1 MDRNEMSIQRM
12 IIRSEV
18 QPVVREEL
26 QPIMKQLFVVI
37 DSLQLILN
45 ALKAMEKEI
54 HGQKQITKVRDGAT
68 IPRKAKCNKAI
79 VSKPDLSAISKAIH
93 DPKEH

>member
-18 QPVVREEL
+18 QPIVREEL

-45 ALKAMEKEI
+45 AMKEI
-54 HGQKQITKVRDGAT
+54 NERKQTTEVRDRT
-68 IPRKAKCNKAI
+68 TVPRKNKRTKAP
-79 VSKPDLSAISKAIH
+79 VSGDELSEASPGIH
-93 DPKEH
+93 DNKE